1 MKKTDNLIKV
11 YTGDEASSILLK
23 SRLEE
28 NGISALI
35 KNDSSSAFLGVV
47 ALSVDL
53 YIQEADLKNAK
64 PMITEF
70 IKKTKVN

>member
-11 YTGDEASSILLK
+11 FIGGEASSILLK

-28 NGISALI
+28 SGISALI
-35 KNDSSSAFLGVV
+35 KNDSSSASLGVA

-53 YIQEADLKNAK
+53 YIHEADLEKAK

-70 IKKTKVN
+70 LKKP

>member
-11 YTGDEASSILLK
+11 FTGDEASSILLK

-28 NGISALI
+28 SGISALI
-35 KNDSSSAFLGVV
+35 KNDSSSSFLGVV

-53 YIQEADLKNAK
+53 YIQEADLNRAK

-70 IKKTKVN
+70 IKKHRVS